1 MKRQRNGRAIL
12 GENPLPSLAWK
23 QEDIIDGF
31 GGLPEGICDQ
41 CQYGLRHPENG
52 MPLKKP
58 TRFVGQEEIVSEL
71 RERCQGDHVHFPIEG
86 SVRTEEFGTI
96 SLSSWAGGYPIPLC
110 RAIMRGALSFLHRPA
125 ATGKDTYVLEEF
137 VAEESF
143 QDGAEG
149 IDEEEQRIAQEMKRD
164 TEEVEEEE
172 RRPVSKEVQKAV
184 EFAHRQLGH
193 PSRDTLVRMLRI
205 SGATEDAIRHA
216 RRWQCDVCRMQKPP
230 AHPLATTPSLRPY
243 GFNRKLHLDI
253 KFVHDSR
260 DRKYPCLSIVD
271 LGTAYHGACLC
282 KTRRSDYVARKF
294 MLHWVQIFG
303 APEHVC
309 HDQGGEF
316 ELAFISLLEEMAV
329 PTTVTGSHAPWQLSV
344 GERHGAILGT
354 MVSAITAEH
363 TTEGF
368 TAMKL
373 VLSSAVAAKNMTVTR
388 DGFTPNQRLFG
399 AEVKFP
405 SLTEDSAKPSFA
417 EALDSESEY
426 ARAHKMRI
434 TARLALIRMDV
445 QDKMRRAILRKPAHE
460 NEGPFMPG
468 TQIYFWVPKRL
479 TKRYSRG
486 GQWRGPATIL
496 VREAKER
503 YFVSWRGR
511 ALLLA
516 APNIRLA
523 TREELALNEP
533 AKEDADSLGELLRDP
548 IREKVYK
555 DQSRLA
561 PPKRVKRRAPVEET
575 PERKR
580 ARMMLR
586 GTKSIRELLKNRLA
600 DLRAQ
605 VRKRKVPKQVEDQ
618 PAAPRSRKRQKAL
631 EDGQAPPEEPPMS
644 GQPALPG
651 PGDGNESD
659 GYTATS
665 PYDEGEGPPQAPTD
679 EELPHVPSD
688 DEGLDEPSRI
698 EAEPPT
704 EVPPHEVP
712 VPPDDEEEW
721 LEELRK
727 LSDEDRRRLALDDVP
742 LTLKRKQAPMDPA
755 QADAAVKKLRANF
768 CAQVAATTVYGSL
781 QNEWVSRYEV
791 EILKQLTGLP
801 VTAARIHRTPRK
813 RFQRPP
819 KMVSRSRLSILIGKD
834 SANTFIVNEDE
845 TDVKQNPRRRASFL
859 WKGMTIFYKT
869 AKEDDKEPV
878 YIQLPD
884 GLYRADM
891 TAQAAQDFEALW
903 TEEVRDLLT
912 TEALLLKMKQGGK
925 ELDPSYFDQKE
936 KAAFDAADV
945 KEWSEWIK
953 NGVIERVS
961 PAEAAR
967 IPKASIFRAPL
978 RMLRVNKQ
986 TNQLLPLVAKSR
998 LIVPGHL
1005 DPQLGEFR
1013 TDSPTCPQAAVRAA
1027 KSVAAARGWG
1037 GTIFDVT
1044 TAFLSGKH
1052 LQRQVYIRA
1061 PREGLPPAEGWT
1073 AVEPG
1078 ELLRILKSAYGL
1090 TESPRLWYL
1099 EALDR
1104 IKKTDLQELE
1114 MSRSTFVAGGG
1125 SSGSATY
1132 AILCLHVDDGLLM
1145 GDLQDKRVQNLK
1157 RQIDSMFKIKAWK
1170 TLSAKEPVQFLG
1182 VDVTMDSNGIHDDMK
1197 QYINQ
1202 IKVEPLSGS
1211 GPLNPREL
1219 TLYRQLIMRL
1229 RWPAQQAMPHMLYEV
1244 SALAQRVSRAQ
1255 HSDYKE
1261 AVKLHGKFKE
1271 EASQGRARLTYP
1283 KIEEKDKLFYIS
1295 FFDASVGKEEDG
1307 KSQLGSIHFLTTEKA
1322 RTGPA
1327 LASVVEFSTNKS
1339 SRVLRSSMSAESC
1352 SMSICVDRHLYGRLV
1367 LDRLLYGNRPLDSD
1381 WRVTMGL
1388 DGGVVTD
1395 AKSLFDHLN
1404 TTGQLPTE
1412 RQTMLDLLVARHHL
1426 EAGAYMLFWVPT
1438 HRQHADGLTKKMVN
1452 LLWQAF
1458 CRVPKVSLKETP
1470 EEKALEDHRR
1480 RLRQGQRQ
1488 RRKQK
1493 MKGRDPKLA
1502 APAPNSNTPTRFPS
1516 NVKNHGR

>member
-1 MKRQRNGRAIL
+1 
-12 GENPLPSLAWK
+12 
-23 QEDIIDGF
+23 
-31 GGLPEGICDQ
+31 
-41 CQYGLRHPENG
+41 
-52 MPLKKP
+52 
-58 TRFVGQEEIVSEL
+58 
-71 RERCQGDHVHFPIEG
+71 
-86 SVRTEEFGTI
+86 
-96 SLSSWAGGYPIPLC
+96 
-110 RAIMRGALSFLHRPA
+110 MRGALSFLHRPA

-479 TKRYSRG
+479 TKRYSRR

-834 SANTFIVNEDE
+834 PANTFIVNEDE

-859 WKGMTIFYKT
+859 WKGMTIF
-869 AKEDDKEPV
+869 
-878 YIQLPD
+878 
-884 GLYRADM
+884 
-891 TAQAAQDFEALW
+891 F
-903 TEEVRDLLT
+903 
-912 TEALLLKMKQGGK
+912 
-925 ELDPSYFDQKE
+925 
-936 KAAFDAADV
+936 
-945 KEWSEWIK
+945 
-953 NGVIERVS
+953 
-961 PAEAAR
+961 
-967 IPKASIFRAPL
+967 
-978 RMLRVNKQ
+978 
-986 TNQLLPLVAKSR
+986 
-998 LIVPGHL
+998 
-1005 DPQLGEFR
+1005 
-1013 TDSPTCPQAAVRAA
+1013 
-1027 KSVAAARGWG
+1027 
-1037 GTIFDVT
+1037 
-1044 TAFLSGKH
+1044 
-1052 LQRQVYIRA
+1052 
-1061 PREGLPPAEGWT
+1061 
-1073 AVEPG
+1073 
-1078 ELLRILKSAYGL
+1078 
-1090 TESPRLWYL
+1090 
-1099 EALDR
+1099 
-1104 IKKTDLQELE
+1104 
-1114 MSRSTFVAGGG
+1114 
-1125 SSGSATY
+1125 
-1132 AILCLHVDDGLLM
+1132 
-1145 GDLQDKRVQNLK
+1145 
-1157 RQIDSMFKIKAWK
+1157 
-1170 TLSAKEPVQFLG
+1170 
-1182 VDVTMDSNGIHDDMK
+1182 
-1197 QYINQ
+1197 
-1202 IKVEPLSGS
+1202 
-1211 GPLNPREL
+1211 
-1219 TLYRQLIMRL
+1219 
-1229 RWPAQQAMPHMLYEV
+1229 
-1244 SALAQRVSRAQ
+1244 
-1255 HSDYKE
+1255 
-1261 AVKLHGKFKE
+1261 
-1271 EASQGRARLTYP
+1271 
-1283 KIEEKDKLFYIS
+1283 
-1295 FFDASVGKEEDG
+1295 
-1307 KSQLGSIHFLTTEKA
+1307 
-1322 RTGPA
+1322 
-1327 LASVVEFSTNKS
+1327 
-1339 SRVLRSSMSAESC
+1339 
-1352 SMSICVDRHLYGRLV
+1352 
-1367 LDRLLYGNRPLDSD
+1367 
-1381 WRVTMGL
+1381 
-1388 DGGVVTD
+1388 
-1395 AKSLFDHLN
+1395 
-1404 TTGQLPTE
+1404 
-1412 RQTMLDLLVARHHL
+1412 
-1426 EAGAYMLFWVPT
+1426 
-1438 HRQHADGLTKKMVN
+1438 
-1452 LLWQAF
+1452 
-1458 CRVPKVSLKETP
+1458 
-1470 EEKALEDHRR
+1470 
-1480 RLRQGQRQ
+1480 
-1488 RRKQK
+1488 
-1493 MKGRDPKLA
+1493 
-1502 APAPNSNTPTRFPS
+1502 
-1516 NVKNHGR
+1516 

>member
-1 MKRQRNGRAIL
+1 
-12 GENPLPSLAWK
+12 
-23 QEDIIDGF
+23 
-31 GGLPEGICDQ
+31 
-41 CQYGLRHPENG
+41 

-125 ATGKDTYVLEEF
+125 ATGKDIYVLEEF

-164 TEEVEEEE
+164 TEDVEEDE

-184 EFAHRQLGH
+184 EFAHRQGH
-193 PSRDTLVRMLRI
+193 PSRDTLVRMLRM

-216 RRWQCDVCRMQKPP
+216 RRWQCDVCRMKPP

-479 TKRYSRG
+479 TKRYSRR

-561 PPKRVKRRAPVEET
+561 PPKRVKRRTPVEET

-586 GTKSIRELLKNRLA
+586 GTKSIRELLRDRLA
-600 DLRAQ
+600 DIRAQ
-605 VRKRKVPKQVEDQ
+605 VRKRKVPKQVVDQ
-618 PAAPRSRKRQKAL
+618 PAAPRPRKRPKAL
-631 EDGQAPPEEPPMS
+631 EDGQVPPEEPPMS

-721 LEELRK
+721 LEEFRK
-727 LSDEDRRRLALDDVP
+727 LSDEDRRGLLW
-742 LTLKRKQAPMDPA
+742 
-755 QADAAVKKLRANF
+755 
-768 CAQVAATTVYGSL
+768 TT
-781 QNEWVSRYEV
+781 
-791 EILKQLTGLP
+791 
-801 VTAARIHRTPRK
+801 
-813 RFQRPP
+813 
-819 KMVSRSRLSILIGKD
+819 SRSPSRGSKHQWILH
-834 SANTFIVNEDE
+834 
-845 TDVKQNPRRRASFL
+845 R
-859 WKGMTIFYKT
+859 
-869 AKEDDKEPV
+869 
-878 YIQLPD
+878 
-884 GLYRADM
+884 
-891 TAQAAQDFEALW
+891 
-903 TEEVRDLLT
+903 
-912 TEALLLKMKQGGK
+912 
-925 ELDPSYFDQKE
+925 
-936 KAAFDAADV
+936 
-945 KEWSEWIK
+945 
-953 NGVIERVS
+953 
-961 PAEAAR
+961 
-967 IPKASIFRAPL
+967 
-978 RMLRVNKQ
+978 RML
-986 TNQLLPLVAKSR
+986 P
-998 LIVPGHL
+998 
-1005 DPQLGEFR
+1005 
-1013 TDSPTCPQAAVRAA
+1013 
-1027 KSVAAARGWG
+1027 
-1037 GTIFDVT
+1037 
-1044 TAFLSGKH
+1044 
-1052 LQRQVYIRA
+1052 
-1061 PREGLPPAEGWT
+1061 
-1073 AVEPG
+1073 
-1078 ELLRILKSAYGL
+1078 
-1090 TESPRLWYL
+1090 
-1099 EALDR
+1099 
-1104 IKKTDLQELE
+1104 
-1114 MSRSTFVAGGG
+1114 SRS
-1125 SSGSATY
+1125 
-1132 AILCLHVDDGLLM
+1132 
-1145 GDLQDKRVQNLK
+1145 
-1157 RQIDSMFKIKAWK
+1157 
-1170 TLSAKEPVQFLG
+1170 
-1182 VDVTMDSNGIHDDMK
+1182 
-1197 QYINQ
+1197 
-1202 IKVEPLSGS
+1202 
-1211 GPLNPREL
+1211 
-1219 TLYRQLIMRL
+1219 
-1229 RWPAQQAMPHMLYEV
+1229 
-1244 SALAQRVSRAQ
+1244 
-1255 HSDYKE
+1255 
-1261 AVKLHGKFKE
+1261 
-1271 EASQGRARLTYP
+1271 
-1283 KIEEKDKLFYIS
+1283 
-1295 FFDASVGKEEDG
+1295 
-1307 KSQLGSIHFLTTEKA
+1307 
-1322 RTGPA
+1322 
-1327 LASVVEFSTNKS
+1327 
-1339 SRVLRSSMSAESC
+1339 
-1352 SMSICVDRHLYGRLV
+1352 
-1367 LDRLLYGNRPLDSD
+1367 
-1381 WRVTMGL
+1381 
-1388 DGGVVTD
+1388 
-1395 AKSLFDHLN
+1395 
-1404 TTGQLPTE
+1404 
-1412 RQTMLDLLVARHHL
+1412 
-1426 EAGAYMLFWVPT
+1426 
-1438 HRQHADGLTKKMVN
+1438 
-1452 LLWQAF
+1452 
-1458 CRVPKVSLKETP
+1458 
-1470 EEKALEDHRR
+1470 
-1480 RLRQGQRQ
+1480 
-1488 RRKQK
+1488 
-1493 MKGRDPKLA
+1493 
-1502 APAPNSNTPTRFPS
+1502 
-1516 NVKNHGR
+1516 